1 MIFLFEFIPCWVRF
15 GWLWLWAKVIRAP
28 SRWPNHHFCNFLFG
42 IMCRRSSL
50 SWVNNVIS
58 MICVCIDVF
67 HEFLSEHELVQCFAK
82 KKNQRN
88 LRGWRTFLV
97 TLMIMFLSK
106 SLLTCHGFCSIL
118 ISIVGHNFWFLLFL
132 SWVENSIS
140 FEYFTN

>member
-1 MIFLFEFIPCWVRF
+1 M
-15 GWLWLWAKVIRAP
+15 IRAP

-82 KKNQRN
+82 KKKPTKPER
-88 LRGWRTFLV
+88 
-97 TLMIMFLSK
+97 MK
-106 SLLTCHGFCSIL
+106 
-118 ISIVGHNFWFLLFL
+118 NFPC
-132 SWVENSIS
+132 
-140 FEYFTN
+140 YFDDNVPF